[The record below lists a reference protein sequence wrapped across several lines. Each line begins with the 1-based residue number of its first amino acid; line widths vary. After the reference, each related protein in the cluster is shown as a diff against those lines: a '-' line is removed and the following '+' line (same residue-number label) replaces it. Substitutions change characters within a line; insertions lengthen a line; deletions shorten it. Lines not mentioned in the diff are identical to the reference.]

1 MQDSLKK
8 IKLGLIG
15 GGQMAQALITGI
27 LSKSL
32 LEPEQIVVSDISD
45 ERLTL
50 LKESFG
56 VNTTKSNI
64 EVAKKCNVLILA
76 IKPQVIDQVLSE
88 LSKKVGA
95 KHLVISIVAGVSLE
109 RLESSLKSGC
119 RVIRVMPNTPALIQ
133 EAASALCKGKN
144 ATDEDLDLATLIFS
158 NIGKAVIV
166 PESMMDAVTG
176 LSGSG
181 PAYCFTFIEALIDAG
196 VKQGLPRD
204 IAQLLAVQTVIG
216 SAKLIEETSKPP
228 CVLKEMVTS
237 PGGTTIAGL
246 YKLERAGFRGI
257 IMEAVEAATKRSKEL
272 GSK

>member
-1 MQDSLKK
+1 MANSLKN

-32 LEPEQIVVSDISD
+32 LEPEQIFVSDISED
-45 ERLTL
+45 RLSF
-50 LKESFG
+50 LKENFE
-56 VNTTKSNI
+56 VNTTTNNL
-64 EVAKKCNVLILA
+64 EVVKKCNVLILA
-76 IKPQVIDQVLSE
+76 IKPQVIDKVLSE
-88 LSKKVGA
+88 LSRKVGS
-95 KHLVISIVAGVSLE
+95 KHLIISIVAGVNLE
-109 RLESSLKSGC
+109 KLESSLKSGC

-144 ATDEDLDLATLIFS
+144 ATEKDLEFATLIFS
-158 NIGKAVIV
+158 NIGKAVVV

-196 VKQGLPRD
+196 VKEGLPRP

-272 GSK
+272 GNS